1 MNITPIDISLTI
13 STNKEPR
20 ADSRVI
26 ATHLDIQHESV
37 LKMLKEYEA
46 GFKELGF
53 LRFEIG
59 KIEGRGRP
67 ERFAMLNED
76 QAHFLLSLSRP
87 SPRTVPLKLA
97 LVKAFRD
104 SRRALAAYQEGT
116 LPTHKALQDAIQAVP
131 GGPGQWLHSNIN
143 KLVNITAAVTAG
155 TRPACDATTQ
165 AVMTLL
171 QSVAAKAVRGAAD
184 AKDAYARAKAVLQPL
199 SALAEAAKPALSD

>member
-1 MNITPIDISLTI
+1 MNITPIDICLTI
-13 STNKEPR
+13 DTNKEPR

-26 ATHLDIQHESV
+26 ALHLDLQHESV

-46 GFKELGF
+46 AFKQLGF

-143 KLVNITAAVTAG
+143 RLVNMTAAITAG
-155 TRPACDATTQ
+155 TRPVCDATTQ
-165 AVMTLL
+165 AALMLL
-171 QSVAAKAVRGAAD
+171 QRVATKAIRGATD
-184 AKDAYARAKAVLQPL
+184 AKDAYARAKNALQPL
-199 SALAEAAKPALSD
+199 GALTDTGLTVINA